1 MRPIQRNEFFYLAA
15 ILLPSYMTLQSFY
28 GSNDIVDHLIKFL
41 GVLTFLGMGYCAP
54 DQDGEFVIIAYTL
67 LWMWSALNTHLYS
80 STGFRP
86 LFACRELR
94 YGWCT
99 NELFVSSAIKMFV
112 KIVQN
117 LFPIMLLIFRHV
129 RGCHN

>member
-67 LWMWSALNTHLYS
+67 LWMWSALNIVMIIIIPIYIPLLVSDPYLLVVNCVMVGVLTNYL
-80 STGFRP
+80 FR
-86 LFACRELR
+86 R
-94 YGWCT
+94 
-99 NELFVSSAIKMFV
+99 
-112 KIVQN
+112 Q
-117 LFPIMLLIFRHV
+117 
-129 RGCHN
+129 